1 MSNRKHQQDCDH
13 RIKKAYLVNVRCGK
27 DSVINKC
34 TAWTNYNSKKVYL
47 GRKKQH
53 VQFMYVEWKQNEM
66 KSNVL
71 YGNNTAITF
80 FIQACQSCKG

>member
-47 GRKKQH
+47 RRKKQH

-71 YGNNTAITF
+71 HGY
-80 FIQACQSCKG
+80 